1 MSPSELILPSSG
13 DEDRMDAE
21 QLVGEQNK
29 NMHIQGLTSTD
40 GVSAQDSQ

>member
-1 MSPSELILPSSG
+1 
-13 DEDRMDAE
+13 MDSE